1 MGEEFFKRL
10 VAQHVC
16 QDTSGK
22 AAARL
27 QQNIEARKEKID
39 QRRVNRKSKVQR
51 HRPTSNNLYNKF
63 RKQFS

>member
-16 QDTSGK
+16 QDTSGI

-27 QQNIEARKEKID
+27 QQNIDARKDKID
-39 QRRVNRKSKVQR
+39 QRRISRKSKVQR
-51 HRPTSNNLYNKF
+51 RRPTNNKLYGKF